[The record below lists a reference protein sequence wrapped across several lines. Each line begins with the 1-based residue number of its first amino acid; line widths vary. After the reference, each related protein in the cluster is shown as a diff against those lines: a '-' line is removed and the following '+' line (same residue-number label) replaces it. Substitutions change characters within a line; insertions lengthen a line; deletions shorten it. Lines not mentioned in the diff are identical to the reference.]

1 MGRTRGPELIKH
13 DRAFGARFVAGA
25 DEAGR
30 GCLAG
35 PLVAAA
41 VCLDLGTLDPRA
53 RHELAELADSKVLT
67 KKTRERLY
75 DVVFNRAAAV
85 SVQIVEPDE
94 IDQGGVHKANL
105 AALTQALREVCPPA
119 ELLLSDH
126 YRLELD
132 DHLAITRG
140 DSTSAAIAAAAVVA
154 KVTRD
159 RLMQDYATL
168 YPHYGFEKN
177 VGYMTRAHQ
186 DAVVSHGPTP
196 LHRLSFAARCYA
208 EHLAQTGPQ
217 SVAQAAIHPG
227 RA

>member
-1 MGRTRGPELIKH
+1 MRRAKGRELLKH

-41 VCLDLGTLDPRA
+41 VCLDLDSLDTQAQR
-53 RHELAELADSKVLT
+53 ELADLDDSKVLPP
-67 KKTRERLY
+67 KTRERLY
-75 DVVFNRAAAV
+75 DVVFSRAAAV
-85 SVQIVEPDE
+85 SVQIVEPAE

-119 ELLLSDH
+119 ELLLSDY

-140 DSTSAAIAAAAVVA
+140 DSTSAAVAAAAVVA

-159 RLMQDYATL
+159 RLMQGYATL

-208 EHLAQTGPQ
+208 DHLART
-217 SVAQAAIHPG
+217 AQAATQT
-227 RA
+227 A